1 MKRMKTRTLCLLIA
15 LSVSTYCMA
24 QHRLSTALKQEL
36 AHTSDNDLLR
46 VQLVV
51 ADKAD
56 LSALQQRF
64 SSERLST
71 AQRAQLVAQ
80 HLRLHTEAAQ
90 QPILEAIE
98 AFRRQHPEQVGRV
111 DRLWVTNLITVDASR
126 ALILQLAEMDAI
138 RVIDLDGR
146 WRIRMMEPIR
156 GEEQQNRSVGGIE
169 PGLAAIGARFMWNL
183 GYTGRNRIAYTLDTG
198 IWPEHPAIR
207 DRFLYHRYPIQ
218 RTWFAYD
225 SPLPADKTSSHGT
238 HCTGTMVGLDP
249 STADT
254 IGMAFNAYFIASD
267 PVVSNLAFLKPL
279 TDFLHA
285 FEWAIDPDG
294 DPLTLNDV
302 PDVINNSWGFDPP
315 ADTLVCESVVADM
328 LNAVEAAGIANVF
341 AAGNDGPNPMTIGT
355 PNYINTGLVN
365 TFTVGALNGNTPT
378 FPITNFSSQGPSPC
392 GGGGSLAIKP
402 EVSAPGLNVRSCVGQ
417 NGYDV
422 YSGTSMASPHVAG
435 AVLLLKEAF
444 PMATGEE
451 ILLALY
457 NSAID
462 LGDLGEDNT
471 YGMGIVNLEAAF
483 NLLSQILT
491 PVPPM
496 AADFDLEANVTSP
509 IGGLACE
516 SSISPIIRLHNRGQ
530 ETIQS
535 VNITYGQV
543 GQNLQGHTWTGT
555 LTSGSEVDVPLPT
568 LNISGEDLIEVWFNA
583 QMSSPTEELDVHNNH
598 AMLRFYRRVAE
609 ALPFNEN
616 FENMT
621 FADGRWLVE
630 NPDGAVTWDT
640 VSIAGPHW
648 SSVSAYFSFYTYSP
662 RLDQKDAITSPLL
675 QIGLEAV
682 PTALRFDRFYTF
694 FHQNFADSMR
704 ILVSSDCGASW
715 ATVFNKGGATLA
727 SHSASGGNRW
737 PQSVDEWVTEHVNL
751 SSYAGQQIL
760 LRFETT
766 NRKGNHFLLDNI
778 WVYSGAEPS
787 GVTSA
792 DEEKVFLYPNPS
804 NGLFHF
810 SGWSAATEGTATVT
824 DVQGRTVIRTNLS
837 SPYLDLSAF
846 PDGLYHI
853 RLQHDGADHVFRAVK
868 VAGN

>member
-1 MKRMKTRTLCLLIA
+1 MKQMKTWILGLLA
-15 LSVSTYCMA
+15 LALASTPGMA
-24 QHRLSTALKQEL
+24 QHRLTTALKREL
-36 AHTSDNDLLR
+36 AQISDDDLLR
-46 VQLVV
+46 VQLVLS
-51 ADKAD
+51 DKAD
-56 LSALQQRF
+56 LSELRQRF
-64 SSERLST
+64 STERLST

-80 HLRLHTEAAQ
+80 HLRQ
-90 QPILEAIE
+90 QTDASQRPVLEAIE
-98 AFRRQHPEQVGRV
+98 AFRRQNPTQVGRL
-111 DRLWVTNLITVDASR
+111 DRLWVTNIITVDASP
-126 ALILQLAEMDAI
+126 ALILQLAEMELV
-138 RVIDLDGR
+138 RVIDLDER
-146 WRIRMMEPIR
+146 WRIRMMEPMR
-156 GEEQQNRSVGGIE
+156 GNAEQSRSVGGIE

-198 IWPEHPAIR
+198 IWPDHPAIR

-267 PVVSNLAFLKPL
+267 PVVSNLADLKPL

-378 FPITNFSSQGPSPC
+378 FPITNFSSHGPSPC

-417 NGYDV
+417 DGYDV

-444 PMATGEE
+444 PMASGEE
-451 ILLALY
+451 VLLALY
-457 NSAID
+457 NSAVD
-462 LGDLGEDNT
+462 LGDVGEDNT

-483 NLLSQILT
+483 NLLSQTLT
-491 PVPPM
+491 PVPPV

-516 SSISPIIRLHNRGQ
+516 SSISPIIHLHNRGQ
-530 ETIQS
+530 QTIQS

-543 GQNLQGHTWTGT
+543 GQNSQSHTWSGT
-555 LTSGSEVDVPLPT
+555 LASGSSVEVPLPA
-568 LNISGEDLIEVWFNA
+568 LNIFGQELIEVWFNA
-583 QMSSPTEELDVHNNH
+583 QLSSPTEELDVHNNY

-621 FADGRWLVE
+621 FDDGRWLVG

-640 VSIAGPHW
+640 LSIEGPHW
-648 SSVSAYFSFYTYSP
+648 SSISAYFSFYTYSP
-662 RLDQKDAITSPLL
+662 RSDQKDAITSPLL
-675 QIGLEAV
+675 QIGSEPESA
-682 PTALRFDRFYTF
+682 ALRFDRFYTF
-694 FHQNFADSMR
+694 FHQNFADSLR

-727 SHSASGGNRW
+727 SHSTSGGNRW
-737 PQSVDEWVTEHVNL
+737 PQSLDEWVTEHVDL

-787 GVTSA
+787 GVGTVTEDRMS
-792 DEEKVFLYPNPS
+792 LYPNPS
-804 NGLFHF
+804 NGLFHIR
-810 SGWSAATEGTATVT
+810 GLNAAAMGRVTVI
-824 DVQGRTVIRTNLS
+824 DMQGRTVLNDDLS
-837 SPYLDLSAF
+837 PIIDLSAF

-853 RLQHDGADHVFRAVK
+853 RLQHDGAEQMFRAVK
-868 VAGN
+868 VASN